1 MSSHTEVPAD
11 QGPARRLLE
20 AEEVG
25 RLLGVPTPYIYTLAR
40 RGAIPVVRVG
50 ERYVRFRSE
59 AIAAWIEQQECPAR
73 RVN

>member
-1 MSSHTEVPAD
+1 MSTHTEVPMSE
-11 QGPARRLLE
+11 GPARRLLE

-25 RLLGVPTPYIYTLAR
+25 RILGVPTPYVYALAR

-50 ERYVRFRSE
+50 ERYVRFRAD
-59 AIAAWIEQQECPAR
+59 AIAAWVEQQECPAR